1 MTRRLSNA
9 WKGFEIANAFLLFPR
24 SGGFC
29 RGMESRRGLTKGN
42 VRVMLA
48 GGGAM
53 CASVLATL
61 PLSAPAGARYATSP

>member
-48 GGGAM
+48 GGGA
-53 CASVLATL
+53 SVLAIL
-61 PLSAPAGARYATSP
+61 PLSAPAARFATSP

>member
-9 WKGFEIANAFLLFPR
+9 WKGFKIANAFLLFPR
-24 SGGFC
+24 SGRFC

-53 CASVLATL
+53 CASVLAIL
-61 PLSAPAGARYATSP
+61 PLSAPAARFATSP